1 MSAMAKIKHLIQR
14 ITSSPIRA
22 TSRDHGKES
31 EELSYWNGRKQVE
44 GVLANK
50 HYKYF
55 YTTHFGLDDFFYSN
69 KTILD
74 IGCGPRGSLEWAST
88 ALRRVGLDPLAKE
101 YLRLGA
107 DKHQME
113 YIASPSE
120 NIPLKDAECDVVAS
134 FNSLDHV
141 ESIERSLAEIKRVTR
156 AGGLFLLIVEVNH
169 PPTSCEPHQLSP
181 EKLIEALAPEL
192 VCETFQTYKIM
203 PGGMYD
209 SIYANEKRP
218 SSERDKNGYLSVRFT
233 RVAV

>member
-1 MSAMAKIKHLIQR
+1 
-14 ITSSPIRA
+14 
-22 TSRDHGKES
+22 
-31 EELSYWNGRKQVE
+31 
-44 GVLANK
+44 VLANK

-55 YTTHFGLDDFFYSN
+55 YTTHFGLDDSFYSN

-74 IGCGPRGSLEWAST
+74 IGCGPRGSLEWATT

-113 YIASPSE
+113 YVDAPSE
-120 NIPLKDAECDVVAS
+120 KIPMKDAECDVVTS

-141 ESIERSLAEIKRVTR
+141 KSIERSLAEIKRVTR
-156 AGGLFLLIVEVNH
+156 AGGLFLLMVEVNH

-181 EKLIEALAPEL
+181 ENLIEALAPEFM
-192 VCETFQTYKIM
+192 CETFQTYKIV

-209 SIYANEKRP
+209 SIYANEKLLP
-218 SSERDKNGYLSVRFT
+218 EEKGKAGYFSARFT
-233 RVAV
+233 RMAVA